1 MFARQR
7 RALAPFAVAL
17 LAVGVLAVLGA
28 TPMSTAA
35 QEERTLRVATV
46 QEFDSINPHLSFIG
60 SSAEAMI
67 LNYDVLVGFDPDLDY
82 APTGF
87 AESWT
92 QDGASWTFT
101 IRQGM
106 RWSDGRPADA
116 SDVAFTFQYLL
127 ASMDPTYQGPWAP
140 DGNDA
145 PGQGQ
150 TRGDGRADN
159 PLSLYGD
166 VLVNAVGLQSVQL
179 VDDRTVVLTT
189 VTPTTLILG
198 AYVPILPEH
207 IWLTVT
213 FAQANTDFQTEPPVV
228 GSGPFQIV
236 EWERGSS
243 ARFVRNEHY
252 WGKRPFLDEVVFRF
266 FDDQPAMAEALR
278 AGEVDY
284 VRGVRHDQFDAL
296 DAEADIV
303 GTEGQGAGYTHLAF
317 NAYPD
322 RIDGG
327 GPSTEAVRDP
337 LFRDALGYAIA
348 YGPLIEAALSGH
360 AAPGTTAI
368 PPLFSPFHTPPT
380 NPRRFDPSE
389 AQRRLE
395 AAGYRDRDRDG
406 FREDKEGRT
415 IDLRLFYPTS
425 DPKYAAVARAVTS
438 RWERV
443 GVGVTARGLP
453 SDTLAELLYVPEAG
467 GTADYDVELWGW
479 TGSPDPDFLL
489 SLLTTD
495 QIGVWSD
502 SNYSNPAYDALF
514 DQQRQAPT
522 VEERQAI
529 IRQMLD
535 LAFDEAPYLILFYD
549 GDLHAYRTDRFEG
562 WQADSGDG
570 RVNLFTYGVGAYL
583 DLVAVGFTPTPA
595 PATPTPAAAATP
607 PATVAPTPVAS
618 APPTIDAPPVLST
631 PILAGMLA
639 VVIGATAVLVTMRL
653 RRGSGP

>member
-1 MFARQR
+1 MLARQR
-7 RALAPFAVAL
+7 RALAVLVVGIAAVF
-17 LAVGVLAVLGA
+17 GG
-28 TPMSTAA
+28 TPASTSG
-35 QEERTLRVATV
+35 QEERTLRIATV

-67 LNYDVLVGFDPDLDY
+67 LDYDVLVGFDPDLDY

-101 IRQGM
+101 IREGM

-127 ASMDPTYQGPWAP
+127 SSMDPAYEGPWAP
-140 DGNDA
+140 DGNDV

-150 TRGDGRADN
+150 TRGNGRPDN

-166 VLVNAVGLQSVQL
+166 VLVNAIGLQTVEL

-189 VTPTTLILG
+189 ATPTTLLLG

-207 IWLTVT
+207 IWGSVT
-213 FAQANTDFQTEPPVV
+213 FAQATTDFQAEPPVV
-228 GSGPFQIV
+228 GTGPFQIV
-236 EWERGSS
+236 EWERGTS
-243 ARFVRNEHY
+243 ARFVRNEYY

-266 FDDQPAMAEALR
+266 YDDQPAMAAALR

-284 VRGVRHDQFDAL
+284 VRGVRHDQFDGL
-296 DAEADIV
+296 HGEEGIV
-303 GTEGQGAGYTHLAF
+303 GTAGKGAGYTHLAF
-317 NAYPD
+317 NAYPGQ
-322 RIDGG
+322 IDGG

-337 LFRDALGYAIA
+337 RFRDALGYAINP
-348 YGPLIEAALSGH
+348 GPMIESALSGH
-360 AAPGTTAI
+360 AAPGTSAI

-380 NPRRFDPSE
+380 APRRFDPSE
-389 AQRRLE
+389 AQRRLD

-406 FREDKEGRT
+406 FREDNEGRT

-489 SLLTTD
+489 SLLTTA

-522 VEERQAI
+522 VEERKAVVGD
-529 IRQMLD
+529 MLD
-535 LAFDEAPYLILFYD
+535 LAYDEAPYHILFYD
-549 GDLHAYRTDRFEG
+549 DDLHAYRTDRFEG
-562 WQADSGDG
+562 WQADSDDG
-570 RVNLFTYGVGAYL
+570 RVNFFTFGVGAYL
-583 DLVAVGFTPTPA
+583 DLVAVGFTPTPEPATPSPAA
-595 PATPTPAAAATP
+595 PATPP
-607 PATVAPTPVAS
+607 PSIAPTP
-618 APPTIDAPPVLST
+618 APTTPPVVATRPVLAT
-631 PILAGMLA
+631 PVLGGMLVA
-639 VVIGATAVLVTMRL
+639 VIAATVVLVTVRL
-653 RRGSGP
+653 RRGPGA